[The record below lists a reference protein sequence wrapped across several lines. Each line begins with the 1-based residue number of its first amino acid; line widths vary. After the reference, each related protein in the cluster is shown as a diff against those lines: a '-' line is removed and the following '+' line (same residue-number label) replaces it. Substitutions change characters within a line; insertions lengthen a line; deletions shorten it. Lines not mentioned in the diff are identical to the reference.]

1 MSSTLS
7 TDTNIGTCF
16 VFPPSTPQPQRG
28 REVGGAGPRP
38 RDETTTPSLAEIE
51 YLTKKIIAEIL
62 RGLPNSDTD
71 PPQN

>member
-1 MSSTLS
+1 VA
-7 TDTNIGTCF
+7 GGG
-16 VFPPSTPQPQRG
+16 G
-28 REVGGAGPRP
+28 RRP

-62 RGLPNSDTD
+62 RDLPNSDTD